1 MDSRLFR
8 YYSEVEPQPVDWL
21 WYPYIPF
28 GKITLLQGDPGEG
41 KSTFA
46 LQLAALL
53 TTGTPLPDG
62 QLLQRAEPVIYQC
75 GEDDKEDTI
84 KPRLLAAGADCSK
97 VAFIEDVDGSLTLDD
112 DRVAEVLENTKARLL
127 IIDPIQSYI
136 RQDGDMQSA
145 TRMRAILTRL
155 SRMAAQYRCAIL
167 LVGHLNKA
175 SGGKTLYRG
184 LGSIDIAAIA
194 RSVLMIVRDEHNTEI
209 RYMLPIKSNL
219 APQGPAIG
227 FILDQDLG
235 FHWLGKCALT
245 SEELSTQSRN
255 TSKKET
261 AKDLLRVILSS
272 GPVESKV
279 VLSRLQELD
288 ISERT
293 VRTAEQEMG
302 VKSIR
307 RANVWYM
314 ALPDRELEE
323 E

>member
-8 YYSEVEPQPVDWL
+8 YYSEVEPQSVDWL
-21 WYPYIPF
+21 WYPYLPY

-53 TTGTPLPDG
+53 TKGGTLPDG
-62 QLLQRAEPVIYQC
+62 QELTQPEAVIYQC

-84 KPRLLAAGADCSK
+84 KPRLLAAGADCGR
-97 VAFIEDVDGSLTLDD
+97 VAFIEDAEGSLTLDD
-112 DRVAEVLENTKARLL
+112 DRIAQVLESTKARLL

-167 LVGHLNKA
+167 LVGHLNKS

-194 RSVLMIVRDEHNTEI
+194 RSVLMISRDEHNAEI
-209 RYMLPIKSNL
+209 RYMFPVKSNL
-219 APQGPAIG
+219 APQGYPIG
-227 FILDQDLG
+227 FILNQSLG
-235 FHWLGKCALT
+235 FHWLGKCSL
-245 SEELSTQSRN
+245 SSDELPPQTRS
-255 TSKKET
+255 TSKREA
-261 AKDLLRVILSS
+261 AKDLLRVMLSS
-272 GPVESKV
+272 GPVESKSV
-279 VLSRLQELD
+279 IKRLQELD

-293 VRTAEQEMG
+293 VRTASQEMG

-314 ALPDRELEE
+314 SLPDEDIEE
-323 E
+323 

>member
-1 MDSRLFR
+1 MDSKLFR

-21 WYPYIPF
+21 WYPYLPY

-46 LQLAALL
+46 LQLAAIL
-53 TTGTPLPDG
+53 TKGTTLPDG
-62 QLLQRAEPVIYQC
+62 QELKRPESVIYQC

-84 KPRLLAAGADCSK
+84 KPRLLAAGADCSR
-97 VAFIEDVDGSLTLDD
+97 VAFIEDSEGSLTLDD
-112 DRVAEVLENTKARLL
+112 DRIAQVLESTKARLL

-145 TRMRAILTRL
+145 TRMRTILSRL

-194 RSVLMIVRDEHNTEI
+194 RSVLLIVRDQHNAEI

-219 APQGPAIG
+219 APQGTPVG

-235 FHWLGKCALT
+235 FHWLGKCSLS
-245 SEELSTQSRN
+245 SEEVPIQPRN

-261 AKDLLRVILSS
+261 AKDLLKVILSS
-272 GPVESKV
+272 GPIESKTV
-279 VLSRLQELD
+279 MKRLQELD

-293 VRTAEQEMG
+293 VRTAIQEMG
-302 VKSIR
+302 IKSSR
-307 RANVWYM
+307 RSNVWYM
-314 ALPDRELEE
+314 SLPDEAWEE
-323 E
+323 